1 MTGSRRR
8 AAAGTPARSWRASG
22 SRSGWRKSAPA
33 SPDRIAQAEFWRGCD
48 LGLGRALAG
57 WYEASHTEGVAKMAA
72 GRTPETV
79 VVDLDRS
86 EVALV
91 IGEDEDK
98 GMSVRVVAGGEVPD
112 GATELPAPQEIVL
125 ALAMRLLK
133 DPDFHDDVLDWYYE
147 HQDEDDEDE
156 DEDDEEPGR
165 KEDED

>member
-1 MTGSRRR
+1 
-8 AAAGTPARSWRASG
+8 
-22 SRSGWRKSAPA
+22 
-33 SPDRIAQAEFWRGCD
+33 
-48 LGLGRALAG
+48 
-57 WYEASHTEGVAKMAA
+57 MAA

-147 HQDEDDEDE
+147 HQDEDDEDDE
-156 DEDDEEPGR
+156 DEAPGG